1 MASMAAIFP
10 TFSHWLGK
18 LKRLIETDEE
28 RYLRQVQAKGLQHLL
43 GTIL

>member
-1 MASMAAIFP
+1 MASMTAIFP
-10 TFSHWLGK
+10 TFTHWLGK
-18 LKRLIETDEE
+18 LKRLIEADEE